1 MLFFPFGI
9 LQLISIV
16 VPFGVLSNRS
26 WCKNK
31 VKVATIPVT
40 SHCKSDMVRYD
51 LLSREWVGLGTA
63 TRTVR
68 LQEGWSS
75 GPRNE
80 DSFCVEDCVY
90 FAIV

>member
-51 LLSREWVGLGTA
+51 LGVGGDRDTDCAFAGGLVIIM
-63 TRTVR
+63 RT
-68 LQEGWSS
+68 G
-75 GPRNE
+75 
-80 DSFCVEDCVY
+80 
-90 FAIV
+90 FA

>member
-1 MLFFPFGI
+1 MLDFPIGI
-9 LQLISIV
+9 LQLISIVQLIPIV

-31 VKVATIPVT
+31 VKVATIRVT

-68 LQEGWSS
+68 LQEGWLVIRAS
-75 GPRNE
+75 
-80 DSFCVEDCVY
+80 
-90 FAIV
+90 